1 MGPVRIEISGW
12 EAKIRFSAAHV
23 IAGHPK
29 CGRLHGHSYA
39 VHVVLHGDIG
49 DDEMVF
55 DFGVAKRTLRKLADR
70 LDHRFL
76 VPATSARPA
85 GKGVVKV
92 VAGPKTYT
100 VPRSDV
106 ALVEVEATSAE
117 RLAQYFARRLVEDAA
132 FPAAV
137 HEVEVGVDEGPG
149 QGAWV
154 RVRLPPKPPAGR
166 PAKRAKR

>member
-1 MGPVRIEISGW
+1 MRIEIGGW

-39 VHVVLHGDIG
+39 VHVVLHGDLG

-55 DFGVAKRTLRKLADR
+55 DFGVAKRALRKLADR

-76 VPATSARPA
+76 VPASAVRPA
-85 GKGVVKV
+85 GKGAVEVVVGRKV
-92 VAGPKTYT
+92 YRL
-100 VPRSDV
+100 PRGDV
-106 ALVEVEATSAE
+106 AVVEVEATSAE
-117 RLAQYFARRLVEDAA
+117 RLAQYFARMLAKDTA
-132 FPAAV
+132 FPPGV
-137 HEVEVGVDEGPG
+137 HEIEVGVDEGPG

-154 RVRLPPKPPAGR
+154 RLKVPAPPPGPRGGR
-166 PAKRAKR
+166 RGGK

>member
-1 MGPVRIEISGW
+1 MRIEISGW

-39 VHVVLHGDIG
+39 VHVVLHGDLG
-49 DDEMVF
+49 DDDMVF

-76 VPATSARPA
+76 APAASVRPA
-85 GKGVVKV
+85 GRGAVEV
-92 VAGPKTYT
+92 VAGPKTYR
-100 VPRSDV
+100 VPRTDV
-106 ALVEVEATSAE
+106 AAIDVEATSAE
-117 RLAQYFARRLVEDAA
+117 RLAQFFARGLADKAR
-132 FPAAV
+132 FPAAI
-137 HEVEVGVDEGPG
+137 HEIEVGVDEGPG

-154 RVRLPPKPPAGR
+154 RVRLPPRG
-166 PAKRAKR
+166 PAKRPSRRGKR